1 MTNKKNINIE
11 QTEFKELV
19 GDVVEERLV
28 KVFENEK
35 KAKREKKKA
44 DDVEKDDNKVQFS
57 LRLKKELKLKVVQL
71 AKEAD
76 LSENLMINRMI
87 EVYDPKNVEKLNK
100 KIKTLTNKVNKLQKQ
115 LDDIKG

>member
-1 MTNKKNINIE
+1 MSKKEVSIE
-11 QTEFKELV
+11 LVEAVKIANKELL
-19 GDVVEERLV
+19 EE
-28 KVFENEK
+28 FK
-35 KAKREKKKA
+35 KAKKPVKKA